1 MAYVCEKV
9 TKDMIDLPAYILC
22 FLGII
27 MDKLEFY
34 GFIDGKPG
42 KLDTAPPSVLV
53 IPIVSKKYQYCY
65 DGIELIEKTL
75 KDLIV
80 KWNIIRPWI
89 LMIRMVLRQKA
100 ILTNINFLGRNNIT
114 LGSVQQS
121 SYFLQLKCD

>member
-1 MAYVCEKV
+1 MAHVYEKV
-9 TKDMIDLPAYILC
+9 TKDMVDLPAYILC

-42 KLDTAPPSVLV
+42 KLGTAPPSVLV

-75 KDLIV
+75 KRRGFDCKMEHYKTIDIDD
-80 KWNIIRPWI
+80 KD
-89 LMIRMVLRQKA
+89 
-100 ILTNINFLGRNNIT
+100 
-114 LGSVQQS
+114 GSKTKGY
-121 SYFLQLKCD
+121 SYEYKLSRSK